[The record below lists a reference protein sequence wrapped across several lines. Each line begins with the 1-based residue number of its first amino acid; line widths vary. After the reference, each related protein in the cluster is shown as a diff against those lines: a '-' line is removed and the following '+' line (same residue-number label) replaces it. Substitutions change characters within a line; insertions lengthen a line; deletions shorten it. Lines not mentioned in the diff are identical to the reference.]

1 MSFGKWKPI
10 EPSIEGLAFKEN
22 QLVSFKHKK
31 KQVVGT
37 IVFLLNNS
45 AVVTLSIAQVSVTS
59 EKTVI
64 SYKNLIAI

>member
-10 EPSIEGLAFKEN
+10 ESSIEGLAFKEN
-22 QLVSFKHKK
+22 QQVSFKYKK

-37 IVFLLNNS
+37 IVILLNNS
-45 AVVTLSIAQVSVTS
+45 AVVTLSMVQVTITS

-64 SYKNLIAI
+64 NYKNLIAI

>member
-22 QLVSFKHKK
+22 QRVSFKHKK

-37 IVFLLNNS
+37 IVSLLNNS

-64 SYKNLIAI
+64 NYRNLVAI

>member
-37 IVFLLNNS
+37 IVSLLNNS
-45 AVVTLSIAQVSVTS
+45 ASIAQVSVTS

-64 SYKNLIAI
+64 NYKNLVAI